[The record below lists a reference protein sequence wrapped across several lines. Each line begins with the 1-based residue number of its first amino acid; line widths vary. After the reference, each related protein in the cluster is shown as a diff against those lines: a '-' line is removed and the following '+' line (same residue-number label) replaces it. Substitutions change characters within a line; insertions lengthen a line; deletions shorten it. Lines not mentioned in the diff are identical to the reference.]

1 MQQKPDDVDTMK
13 TCCGALAI
21 LSRDEGNK
29 LMIVRD
35 GLRLILSTMQ
45 IHSRREDLLEAACD
59 LLWSLA
65 FNNDVVKDLIGRQG
79 GIQVVL
85 HAMSLHAQCADLLK
99 SACGTLSNLCQNR
112 DNQTIIGREGGIKAI
127 LSILQSHS
135 DPVLLPFVFDALAS
149 LIVGHKA
156 NSTALFR
163 AGAIPLVLRCLQKH
177 IGRGELLKSGYH
189 ALAILSDVEGHGG
202 AIAEAGGVQALVT
215 ALRAHP
221 KHTELQRVSAV
232 VLLRMLHEAH
242 VAAELATSGGIP
254 LMLNIVKEQVNEVE
268 TAAAACHILYSIT
281 DRVVGK
287 EAKLDKLLGPD
298 VDITGLL
305 KSVRMHS
312 GRLDLIRAACRTLAN
327 LSDHEKVALSM
338 SKTDVSETMLR
349 VVMRH
354 PQAVDVAECTSVVL
368 IALARVL
375 PDRTAVEL
383 PLPTVPALLQCLS
396 SHPDSSS
403 LRRVVFSILAK
414 QWEELAKFEKAKQD
428 SSVPH
433 SIKEQAVRMALMA
446 LSNPSWRKS
455 GRAVSGAEDVRCC
468 CAFLKRVVTT
478 KAGDHL
484 LRQRGIEVLRNVR
497 AGLDSINLD
506 SKVEDEIRQSV
517 TFMLGILGEEGD
529 KDASTN
535 GSSGS
540 SSGTSST
547 GGGRANGRGGK
558 RTGRGGS
565 KAGGQTGVSRPSHLL
580 KRNQPVHPLA
590 DNNHPNQGRSANSAQ
605 LLDWSPAEPSRCL
618 VPKPELAVELSDM
631 EKRRAQEMAEG
642 TRKMRT
648 VYEGREC
655 CWHGPPS
662 KAVPPYPYHV
672 TTNWDNDE
680 QHSLTFDSNFE
691 SGNLLRATQVGS
703 YEYDLVLRPDIHTQ
717 GYTQWFYFAVSNTH
731 PVVTGNP
738 ATPSPRYRF
747 NIVNMAKPDSLYNQG
762 QRICLYSCQNAKE
775 HGIGWQRAGTDIC
788 YYTNSF
794 PKHGGKNGECYHSL
808 TFHIIFPHSGD
819 TFLFAHS
826 YPYTT
831 LDNHIHVQSLLT
843 SPATSRYV
851 KRQVMC
857 NTLHGNECALLTIT
871 DFQSAAEEEKR
882 GHRRKAI
889 VISARVHPGE
899 PQASWMM
906 KGVLDFL
913 TGSSKTA
920 RILRNTFCFK
930 IVPVLNPD
938 GVMLGNNRCSLS
950 GCDLNRQWKR
960 PSRTLHPTV
969 YYTKAMI
976 RAENTHREVVLYLD
990 LHGHSRKKNVFMY
1003 GCDDKRRPR
1012 PTVRVFPKLLSWTQQ
1027 GRSLF
1032 SFQDCSFQ
1040 VRKGRDS
1047 TARVVVAKE
1056 LGINNAFTCEASFC
1070 GPNFGPHKDTH
1081 FTPGQLQEVGVAA
1094 CEAMLDYYMPD
1105 PQHRERLTNVLEEV
1119 QRDMTDTSKKGST
1132 GAEDIDSDG
1141 DEESDSDKDGEDR
1154 DSREKG
1160 EKAGAGGSSGD
1171 SGTEAA
1177 DGGSSG
1183 SSGGGSGGGSTKK
1196 GTLAS
1201 ITGGKK
1207 KKKGKVGSSKTL
1219 LSKKSSSGAMARIS
1233 SGNGVKN
1240 SNFDAALSNVKRKI
1254 KGSRNGNSG
1263 PPVPPA
1269 SASSKESSIVTLKRN
1284 NRRRSRDSGDSNNSS
1299 SSSSSSSSNN
1309 QIGSGKGL
1317 ARGRRFVKKDT
1328 GQIDTAQIESKLAMS
1343 LGEAGLDGLASTNG
1357 PTLSKT
1363 SPLNRKADELPAVAQ
1378 SKMSPTGKVGD
1389 ANAAAEEAKAMAVRE
1404 SQSA

>member
-1 MQQKPDDVDTMK
+1 
-13 TCCGALAI
+13 
-21 LSRDEGNK
+21 
-29 LMIVRD
+29 
-35 GLRLILSTMQ
+35 
-45 IHSRREDLLEAACD
+45 
-59 LLWSLA
+59 
-65 FNNDVVKDLIGRQG
+65 
-79 GIQVVL
+79 
-85 HAMSLHAQCADLLK
+85 
-99 SACGTLSNLCQNR
+99 
-112 DNQTIIGREGGIKAI
+112 
-127 LSILQSHS
+127 
-135 DPVLLPFVFDALAS
+135 
-149 LIVGHKA
+149 
-156 NSTALFR
+156 
-163 AGAIPLVLRCLQKH
+163 
-177 IGRGELLKSGYH
+177 
-189 ALAILSDVEGHGG
+189 
-202 AIAEAGGVQALVT
+202 
-215 ALRAHP
+215 
-221 KHTELQRVSAV
+221 
-232 VLLRMLHEAH
+232 
-242 VAAELATSGGIP
+242 
-254 LMLNIVKEQVNEVE
+254 
-268 TAAAACHILYSIT
+268 
-281 DRVVGK
+281 
-287 EAKLDKLLGPD
+287 
-298 VDITGLL
+298 
-305 KSVRMHS
+305 
-312 GRLDLIRAACRTLAN
+312 
-327 LSDHEKVALSM
+327 
-338 SKTDVSETMLR
+338 
-349 VVMRH
+349 MRH

-414 QWEELAKFEKAKQD
+414 QWEELAKLEKAKQD

-506 SKVEDEIRQSV
+506 SKVEEEIRQSV
-517 TFMLGILGEEGD
+517 TYMLGILGEEG
-529 KDASTN
+529 SEPPTN
-535 GSSGS
+535 GSGGAGS
-540 SSGTSST
+540 ATSGTGVSR
-547 GGGRANGRGGK
+547 GNGRGSGK
-558 RTGRGGS
+558 RSGRGGS
-565 KAGGQTGVSRPSHLL
+565 KAGQAGVSRPSHLL

-590 DNNHPNQGRSANSAQ
+590 DAPQHPNQGRQPSMTQ
-605 LLDWSPAEPSRCL
+605 LLDWSPTDPPKCL
-618 VPKPELAVELSDM
+618 IPKPELAVELSDM

-680 QHSLTFDSNFE
+680 QHALTFDSNFE

-731 PVVTGNP
+731 PVVTANP

-762 QRICLYSCQNAKE
+762 QRICCYSCQDASE

-808 TFHIIFPHSGD
+808 TFHMIFPHSGD
-819 TFLFAHS
+819 TFLLAHS

-831 LDNHIHVQSLLT
+831 LDNHLHVQGLLT
-843 SPATSRYV
+843 SPATSRFI

-871 DFQSAAEEEKR
+871 DFKSAEEEEKR
-882 GHRRKAI
+882 GHPRKAI

-899 PQASWMM
+899 AQASWMM

-950 GCDLNRQWKR
+950 ACDLNRQWKR
-960 PSRTLHPTV
+960 PSRSLHPTI

-990 LHGHSRKKNVFMY
+990 LHGHSRKKNIFMY

-1027 GRSLF
+1027 GRHYV
-1032 SFQDCSFQ
+1032 SFQDCSFK
-1040 VRKGRDS
+1040 VNKGRDS

-1070 GPNFGPHKDTH
+1070 GPNYGPYKDTH
-1081 FTPGQLQEVGVAA
+1081 FTPSQLQEVGVAL

-1119 QRDMTDTSKKGST
+1119 QRDMTSGDKGT
-1132 GAEDIDSDG
+1132 GAEDLDSDG
-1141 DEESDSDKDGEDR
+1141 EEESDSDKDR
-1154 DSREKG
+1154 DSESTDKG
-1160 EKAGAGGSSGD
+1160 EKGGEKGSSDSEKEKDGGGKKGAG
-1171 SGTEAA
+1171 SGT
-1177 DGGSSG
+1177 
-1183 SSGGGSGGGSTKK
+1183 
-1196 GTLAS
+1196 LVS
-1201 ITGGKK
+1201 ITGTKK
-1207 KKKGKVGSSKTL
+1207 KKKGKSGGGKTL
-1219 LSKKSSSGAMARIS
+1219 ISKKSSAGTMARIS
-1233 SGNGVKN
+1233 NGNGISK
-1240 SNFDAALSNVKRKI
+1240 SKNFDDAMSNVKRKM
-1254 KGSRNGNSG
+1254 KGARSNGNSG
-1263 PPVPPA
+1263 SPVPPA
-1269 SASSKESSIVTLKRN
+1269 SSLASSKESSIVALKRN
-1284 NRRRSRDSGDSNNSS
+1284 NRRRSRDGGHSDGNSS
-1299 SSSSSSSSNN
+1299 NSSSNN
-1309 QIGSGKGL
+1309 NQV
-1317 ARGRRFVKKDT
+1317 ARGRRFVKK
-1328 GQIDTAQIESKLAMS
+1328 GAIESKLAIS
-1343 LGEAGLDGLASTNG
+1343 LGDAAIGGGSGAADLASG
-1357 PTLSKT
+1357 PTLSQT
-1363 SPLNRKADELPAVAQ
+1363 NGVGGGSELPAVAQ
-1378 SKMSPTGKVGD
+1378 SKIGGQSPTAKAAD
-1389 ANAAAEEAKAMAVRE
+1389 AKAADDDVKAMAVRE